1 MLLRTI
7 LLATFIAHA
16 TTFSL
21 TATPRARHTV
31 KPSAIT
37 ARLGSLSG
45 DVSRRLDLTRGRIC
59 ETTAKGKQI
68 CRSWS
73 FATNALGQY
82 DDLELDLAEVEDLPS
97 WYLIE
102 AERSFREDQLVD
114 HAEDASY

>member
-1 MLLRTI
+1 